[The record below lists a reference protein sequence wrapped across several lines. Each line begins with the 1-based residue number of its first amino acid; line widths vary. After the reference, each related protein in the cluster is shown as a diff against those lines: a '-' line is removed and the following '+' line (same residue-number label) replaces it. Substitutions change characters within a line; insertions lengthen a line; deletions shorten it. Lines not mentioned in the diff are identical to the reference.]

1 MSNLKGI
8 DVSKWQGEIDWEA
21 VKKSGVDFVMIRAG
35 YGKNNID
42 EYFERNISECNRLGI
57 PCGVYW
63 FSYAYT
69 KEMARNEAK
78 YCIEAIKKY
87 KISYPVAFD
96 FEYDSVDFAAGKGVK
111 VTKTLAS
118 KLVRAFCEEIQ
129 NAGYY
134 VSVYANPNY
143 LSAYFDSN
151 IPKEYDIWLAKWPN
165 KPNLDVKPDQCGGMW
180 QYTSSGTVNGIDGR
194 VDMNVAY
201 VDYPQIILGE
211 TTEEK
216 PWYNDDWQWGI
227 DNGITDGTNPT
238 NPITRAETVA
248 MLHRLYNYIKEEV

>member
-69 KEMARNEAK
+69 EKMARNEAK

-143 LSAYFDSN
+143 LSA
-151 IPKEYDIWLAKWPN
+151 
-165 KPNLDVKPDQCGGMW
+165 
-180 QYTSSGTVNGIDGR
+180 
-194 VDMNVAY
+194 
-201 VDYPQIILGE
+201 
-211 TTEEK
+211 
-216 PWYNDDWQWGI
+216 
-227 DNGITDGTNPT
+227 
-238 NPITRAETVA
+238 
-248 MLHRLYNYIKEEV
+248 